1 MNRVTPKNPERSDID
16 DEQEGLPAKRRV
28 QTLLRYLEADL
39 LHIETEAVGS
49 YPTLGS
55 GLSFHFDDSGFLVI
69 SAVGADV
76 MGKPWLIALG
86 TGYDG
91 RGRETVVRSP
101 LVSSG
106 F

>member
-1 MNRVTPKNPERSDID
+1 VITPKDPEHSDTD
-16 DEQEGLPAKRRV
+16 DEQNGLCVKSREPWPGKSK
-28 QTLLRYLEADL
+28 
-39 LHIETEAVGS
+39 AVFMPLIGS
-49 YPTLGS
+49 FPMLGS

-76 MGKPWLIALG
+76 MGKPWLVALR

-91 RGRETVVRSP
+91 RGREPIVRSP

-106 F
+106 L